1 MPALLDEKILALHGA
16 FEADGL
22 PHAFGGAL
30 ALAYW
35 ATPRATLDIDVNLF
49 VPSERAEPVLAT
61 LARLG
66 VAEPTPAERTRLVES
81 GQLRVR
87 WEHVPID
94 LFFAHDPL
102 HESCRARALR
112 VPFGAGASIPILSA
126 EDLAIFK
133 VLFDRAKD
141 RRDLR
146 ELLFAMGPD
155 FDAAYAL
162 DWLQRIVASEDVRLA
177 RFDGM
182 LRSED
187 GDGTE

>member
-49 VPSERAEPVLAT
+49 VPSERAEPVLAA

-66 VAEPTPAERTRLVES
+66 AAQPAPEERRRLAES

-94 LFFAHDPL
+94 LFFAYDPL

-141 RRDLR
+141 WRDLA
-146 ELLFAMGPD
+146 ELLFALGPD
-155 FDAAYAL
+155 FDAGYAL
-162 DWLQRIVASEDVRLA
+162 DWLRRILAAKDARLA
-177 RFDGM
+177 RFEAM
-182 LRSED
+182 LRGEE
-187 GDGTE
+187 GA